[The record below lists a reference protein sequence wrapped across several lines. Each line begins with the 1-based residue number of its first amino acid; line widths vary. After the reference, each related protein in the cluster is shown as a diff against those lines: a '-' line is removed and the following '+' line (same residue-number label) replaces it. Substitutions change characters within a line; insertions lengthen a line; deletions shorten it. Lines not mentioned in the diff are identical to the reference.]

1 MEKTSDE
8 TYTDL
13 LRALGSPTIVEP
25 DVLVV
30 YLRDVER
37 MHASG
42 HITALQFDRA
52 REAYAATIERD
63 PSQSVNRLPDA
74 AADLGA
80 ALPAAG
86 ALNLDPISGAHGA
99 HPVGTGLGAAL
110 GGAAAGAVVGT
121 VMGPVCTAI
130 GAAVGAVIGGLA
142 GKGVAELIDPTAEET
157 YWRTQYSTRSYVSPE
172 ASFDDYGPAYGYG
185 VSARREHAGVSFDEA
200 EGPLS
205 AGWELARGASTLE
218 WERAKPA
225 TRDAWERVGGRP

>member
-63 PSQSVNRLPDA
+63 PRQSVNRLPDA
-74 AADLGA
+74 AVDLGA

-110 GGAAAGAVVGT
+110 GGTAAGAVVGT
-121 VMGPVCTAI
+121 VMGPVGTAI

-157 YWRTQYSTRSYVSPE
+157 YWRTQYSSRSYVSPE

>member
-13 LRALGSPTIVEP
+13 LRAIGSPTIVEP
-25 DVLVV
+25 DALVG

-42 HITALQFDRA
+42 HITALQFERA

-63 PSQSVNRLPDA
+63 PRQNVNRRPETS
-74 AADLGA
+74 DLGA

-86 ALNLDPISGAHGA
+86 SLNLDPISGAHGA

-121 VMGPVCTAI
+121 VMGPVGTAI

-142 GKGVAELIDPTAEET
+142 GKGVAELIDPTAEVT
-157 YWRTQYSTRSYVSPE
+157 YWRSQYATRSYVSPD

-185 VSARREHAGVSFDEA
+185 VSAHHEHAGVSFDEA

-205 AGWELARGASTLE
+205 AGWARARGTSTLE
-218 WERAKPA
+218 WERARPA
-225 TRDAWERVGGRP
+225 ARDAWDRVDRRP

>member
-1 MEKTSDE
+1 MEKTSE
-8 TYTDL
+8 EIYTDL

-25 DVLVV
+25 DALVG

-42 HITALQFDRA
+42 HITALQFERA

-63 PSQSVNRLPDA
+63 PRQNVNRRPDT

-80 ALPAAG
+80 TLPAAG
-86 ALNLDPISGAHGA
+86 SLNLDPISGAHGA

-121 VMGPVCTAI
+121 VMGPVGTAL

-157 YWRTQYSTRSYVSPE
+157 YWRSQYATRSYVSPD

-185 VSARREHAGVSFDEA
+185 VSARREHAGMSFDEA
-200 EGPLS
+200 EAPLS
-205 AGWELARGASTLE
+205 AGWERARGASTLE
-218 WERAKPA
+218 WERARLA
-225 TRDAWERVGGRP
+225 ARDAWERVGGRP